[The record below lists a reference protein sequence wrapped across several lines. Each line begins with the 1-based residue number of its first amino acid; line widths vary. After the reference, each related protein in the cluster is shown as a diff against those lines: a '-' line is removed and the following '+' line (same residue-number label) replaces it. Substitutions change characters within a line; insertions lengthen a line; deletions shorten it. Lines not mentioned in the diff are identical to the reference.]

1 MTGDAARADSGYDV
15 CLPQCAGM
23 SLGWTVLEGRHDA
36 AVEEADLIVK

>member
-1 MTGDAARADSGYDV
+1 MAFPLVLREH
-15 CLPQCAGM
+15 CQLPQCAGM